1 MFLNSM
7 DEHNCGT
14 IYDELVEILNQ
25 LELGWI
31 AEQVEEILTAGK
43 TVEEMVMGRKSPDL
57 KLAYY
62 SPQEQLSM
70 LIDAIDRTVISGVEM
85 EQEIAALLD
94 NQGLTTDFQSEIC
107 WHSTLAQT
115 GEFVKFYQPE
125 ILERLAAAEQVR
137 KTLGKLRVNS
147 GKNQPSLLTE
157 IKENLEA
164 IVNPNLRRYQQLR
177 NLFNC
182 YIFNILV
189 TGAKNEG
196 GKVSYKDVT
205 KQATDR
211 LIFRQRPGKIY
222 EQIQPYTHGLIEFAN
237 KPPLEIHIG
246 VKVHGRL
253 RVLYDCDICV
263 LYKMEA
269 DACRNNGRE
278 PRASRIL
285 LGVNCEYSASQLQ
298 PEVAQAFLSLASEL
312 RVAGDCYFVSN
323 SVSEVAGKLLA
334 SRKRKWECGIIPGDV
349 NNVHRLMY
357 GFQTIFKDFQAKS

>member
-1 MFLNSM
+1 MFSNSM
-7 DEHNCGT
+7 NEQNCGT
-14 IYDELVEILNQ
+14 VYDELVGILNQ

-62 SPQEQLSM
+62 SPEEQLLM

-85 EQEIAALLD
+85 EQEIATFLD
-94 NQGLTTDFQSEIC
+94 NQGLTADFKSEVS
-107 WHSTLAQT
+107 WHSHVAQNA
-115 GEFVKFYQPE
+115 EFVKFYQPE
-125 ILERLAAAEQVR
+125 ILERLAGAEQVR
-137 KTLGKLRVNS
+137 KTLGKLRVNLA
-147 GKNQPSLLTE
+147 KNQPSLLTE
-157 IKENLEA
+157 INVNLAA
-164 IVNPNLRRYQQLR
+164 IVNPNLRRHKQLR
-177 NLFNC
+177 NLFIL
-182 YIFNILV
+182 YIFNIIV
-189 TGAKNEG
+189 AGAKNEG

-205 KQATDR
+205 KQATDK
-211 LIFRQRPGKIY
+211 LIFRQRPGQIY
-222 EQIQPYTHGLIEFAN
+222 DKTQPYTHALIEFEN

-269 DACRNNGRE
+269 DACRNNSRE

-349 NNVHRLMY
+349 NSVNRLMY
-357 GFQTIFKDFQAKS
+357 GFQTMFKDFQAKS